1 MGERQIHTAPPG
13 SCQPVLGRTLISLLD
28 DACALGLSRPAVAEK
43 TEHGEFT
50 LTATE
55 LRDQA
60 DRVAAALLDAGFK
73 SGGRIV
79 LCMPPGLAFTVV
91 DFACQTAGLIDVPLY
106 ETCRVEDLA
115 FILDETEAEAVV
127 IGGEE
132 AIGKITG
139 IIAER
144 PFLKLAI
151 FTDRHQESSPTFEND
166 RIESVHLDQLIETG
180 DEILSRNPGLP
191 AELRAKVD
199 PQDIATLIYTSGTTG
214 KPKGV
219 QLTQENVSY
228 NGLTGFEDIYALT
241 GDEVAL
247 SILPLAHVFQRTM
260 HYAVISHGWPIY
272 FCPPTEIKSGLPW
285 ARPTMFATVP
295 RVLEKI
301 REGIDT
307 VGSQLTGSK
316 RIVFNWAM
324 ALAERQEIGRKPGM
338 VERLQLK
345 IADRLVFSKW
355 REALGGRLKVVVS
368 GGAALDAR
376 IANFFDAFGVSVLQG
391 FGLTETSTI
400 VTFNRPRRNRA
411 GTVGHPLPGV
421 EVTIADDG
429 EILTRGPHVTSGYF
443 KRPDA
448 TAEAIDPEGW
458 FHTGDIGEFDED
470 GFLRITDRKKN
481 LFKLSTGRYVAPQ
494 PMEVIMTSNPLVN
507 HALVTGADRKFVVAL
522 LFPEETSL
530 RNWLKAR
537 EIDDSGSLADL
548 FQIAEVQEVYQSLL
562 DEANASVADF
572 SKARRFALIDGDL
585 SVENGLLTPTLKI
598 RRTATAN
605 TFNADIE
612 RLYEESGPESSA
624 DNSLRDL

>member
-1 MGERQIHTAPPG
+1 MGERRIHTAPPG
-13 SCQPVLGRTLISLLD
+13 SCQPVLGRTLASLLD
-28 DACALGLSRPAVAEK
+28 DACELGLDRPAVAER
-43 TEHGEFT
+43 TADGEFT
-50 LTATE
+50 LTAIE

-60 DRVAAALLDAGFK
+60 DRVAAALLDGGFER
-73 SGGRIV
+73 GGRLV
-79 LCMPPGLAFTVV
+79 FCMPPGLAFTVI
-91 DFACQTAGLIDVPLY
+91 DFACQIAGLIDVPLY

-115 FILDETEAEAVV
+115 FIIDETEATAVV
-127 IGGEE
+127 VGGEE
-132 AIGKITG
+132 ALGKVTG
-139 IIAER
+139 IVADR
-144 PFLKLAI
+144 PSLKMVI
-151 FTDRHQESSPTFEND
+151 CTDRNQDPLPEFGSD
-166 RIESVHLDQLIETG
+166 RIETVHLDHLLARGGEVL
-180 DEILSRNPGLP
+180 ERNPGLP

-199 PQDIATLIYTSGTTG
+199 AGDIATLIYTSGTTG

-219 QLTQENVSY
+219 QLTQENISY
-228 NGLTGFEDIYALT
+228 NGLTGFADIYSLT
-241 GDEVAL
+241 GDEIAL

-272 FCPPTEIKSGLPW
+272 FCPPTEIKTGLPW

-301 REGIDT
+301 REGIEM
-307 VGSQLTGSK
+307 VGSQLTGPK
-316 RIVFNWAM
+316 RLIFNWAM
-324 ALAERQEIGRKPGM
+324 ALAEKQEIGRDPGPIEAM
-338 VERLQLK
+338 QLK
-345 IADRLVFSKW
+345 LADRLVYSKW

-376 IANFFDAFGVSVLQG
+376 IANFFHAFGVAVLQG

-421 EVTIADDG
+421 EVTIAEDG

-448 TAEAIDPEGW
+448 TTEAIDSDGW

-494 PMEVIMTSNPLVN
+494 PMEVIMTSHPLVN
-507 HALVTGADRKFVVAL
+507 HALVTGVDRKYVVAL
-522 LFPEETSL
+522 LFPEEASL
-530 RNWLKAR
+530 RNWMKAR
-537 EIDDSGSLADL
+537 ELDASGPLSEL
-548 FQIAEVQEVYQSLL
+548 FAHAEVQEVYQSLL
-562 DEANASVADF
+562 DEANASVADY
-572 SKARRFALIDGDL
+572 SKAKRFALIDGDL

-605 TFNADIE
+605 TFIADIE
-612 RLYEESGPESSA
+612 RLYEERDEEQSV